1 MTEKQ
6 EQVSK
11 VCHIVAADRNNNI
24 GIDNKLPWHISE
36 DLKYFKRVTKGHP
49 VIMGR
54 KTYESIG
61 RLLPNRLNVIL
72 TRNTNYSVEGAKVLS
87 SIDEAIKLS
96 MNANEYD
103 TSKVFIIGG
112 SEIYKQTL
120 DQADEIYMT
129 RVDTE
134 LEKADASYP
143 AIPKEYSLIS
153 KEDGYDT
160 LHFSWEVY
168 EK

>member
-1 MTEKQ
+1 MSEETKI
-6 EQVSK
+6 
-11 VCHIVAADRNNNI
+11 CHIVAADKNNNI

-36 DLKYFKRVTKGHP
+36 DLKYFKRITKGHP

-72 TRNTNYSVEGAKVLS
+72 TRNPDFKVEGAVILDD
-87 SIDEAIKLS
+87 IDNAIKTAKETS
-96 MNANEYD
+96 MYD

-120 DQADEIYMT
+120 DRTDEIYFT
-129 RVDTE
+129 RVETE
-134 LEKADASYP
+134 LEKADADYP
-143 AIPKEYSLIS
+143 EIPKSYDLIS
-153 KEDGYDT
+153 RENGHDNFAY
-160 LHFSWEVY
+160 SWEVY
-168 EK
+168 KKTIK